1 MIYLAMVISTWA
13 TTRVK
18 VKSSNKYSTSVFW
31 LLEINLL
38 LWLVILGYFI
48 KPQQVVDNTFSF
60 NTTIYIVIAGCVL
73 SAYLQHWAYYKIY
86 KPNKAAQKSKKTHN
100 SAFKRDAEKRHVP

>member
-1 MIYLAMVISTWA
+1 MMIYLAMVISSCA

-38 LWLVILGYFI
+38 LWLVIGGYFI

-60 NTTIYIVIAGCVL
+60 NTTIYSYCGLCSLGILAALGVL
-73 SAYLQHWAYYKIY
+73 
-86 KPNKAAQKSKKTHN
+86 
-100 SAFKRDAEKRHVP
+100 